1 MCRGG
6 DGAGGAAAK
15 AAGGA
20 AGAGREHVA
29 QLLDAWDILKKR
41 GKREE
46 KERKKRGKREEK
58 ERKKRG
64 KREEKERKKR
74 GKRGK
79 VQWVRIGWSFVFF
92 LGMGRWMTLYDKNRY
107 RHEIDVD
114 IDTFF

>member
-29 QLLDAWDILKKR
+29 QLLDAWEILK
-41 GKREE
+41 E
-46 KERKKRGKREEK
+46 KERKKRR
-58 ERKKRG
+58 
-64 KREEKERKKR
+64 
-74 GKRGK
+74 KRGK

-92 LGMGRWMTLYDKNRY
+92 LMGRWMTLYDKNRY
-107 RHEIDVD
+107 RHEIDE
-114 IDTFF
+114 IGGCRY